1 MLGNLG
7 SRSCSLIQI
16 CLKKIDVN
24 LVYLTNADMLL
35 MFDTGIKGAVV
46 VHRNAQANNK
56 NMKDYDPNTEL
67 SYIICWNVDNLYV
80 QTMQQKLPVNC
91 FRWKKKKAKFTH
103 KSKQSYDDESYKGH
117 VPEVDVRY
125 SKLLPNIHS
134 GIPFLPKRMNIGK
147 CQKLVRNAF
156 D

>member
-1 MLGNLG
+1 
-7 SRSCSLIQI
+7 
-16 CLKKIDVN
+16 
-24 LVYLTNADMLL
+24 MLL
-35 MFDTGIKGAVV
+35 MFDTGIKGAVCHV
-46 VHRNAQANNK
+46 VHRNAQASNK

-67 SYIICWNVDNLYV
+67 SYIICWNVDNLYL
-80 QTMQQKLPVNC
+80 QTMKQKLPVNC

-103 KSKQSYDDESYKGH
+103 KSKQSYDDESYKGY

-134 GIPFLPKRMNIGK
+134 GIPFLPERMNIGK